1 MGLLEDDQRRFQELR
16 LQQDGET
23 NDGRSTKEATQ
34 TNEISSSF
42 CGSQVEVNGCCQANE
57 SFPCCQ
63 NDSMPEKTDNTDLN
77 EREAKLAAEKKS
89 NKRRISRRNS
99 GKKGTCTRR
108 VCTMP
113 TWIESWEREDTY
125 AALAVIGAALSV
137 AFAYRCYKELR

>member
-1 MGLLEDDQRRFQELR
+1 MVRQMMEEAQKRRHKLMRLAVLSVDLR
-16 LQQDGET
+16 LKLMAVARQM
-23 NDGRSTKEATQ
+23 KA
-34 TNEISSSF
+34 
-42 CGSQVEVNGCCQANE
+42 

-63 NDSMPEKTDNTDLN
+63 NDSILEKTNYTDLN
-77 EREAKLAAEKKS
+77 EREVKLAAEKKS